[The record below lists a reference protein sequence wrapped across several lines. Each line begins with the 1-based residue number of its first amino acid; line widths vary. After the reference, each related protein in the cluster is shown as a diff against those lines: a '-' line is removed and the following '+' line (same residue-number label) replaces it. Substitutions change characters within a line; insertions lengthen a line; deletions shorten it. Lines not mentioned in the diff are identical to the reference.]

1 MSLAIV
7 INTTDKYCDL
17 WDTWYYYFR
26 KWKHDYPVY
35 FLNEKLD
42 VPYDVTQ
49 IKVDIPEKN
58 LWTKK
63 FRESLKQIPEE
74 DVLVMLEDHW
84 IVEPFKDNE
93 FDELYGL
100 FGAIRADSM
109 RIRQKSDLTTTE
121 PLSDVL
127 SLIRL
132 FWFRLFNHYNF
143 LLPYH
148 LSADSKYLISHDP
161 CMWKKSFLLKCIDVD
176 ESPWANEIRGTER
189 TRGQKHN
196 IYHYEKHW
204 WINAMVK
211 GKLTPEGQKMLI

>member
-1 MSLAIV
+1 MGLAIV

-26 KWKHDYPVY
+26 KWKHNYPVY

-63 FRESLKQIPEE
+63 FRESLKQIPEKHL
-74 DVLVMLEDHW
+74 LVMLEDHW
-84 IVEPFKDNE
+84 ITDPFKE
-93 FDELYGL
+93 GELEEIHSL
-100 FGAIRADSM
+100 FKTLFADSM
-109 RIRQKSDLTTTE
+109 RIREKSVLTATGT
-121 PLSDVL
+121 
-127 SLIRL
+127 
-132 FWFRLFNHYNF
+132 
-143 LLPYH
+143 LLPH
-148 LSADSKYLISHDP
+148 LMFLKPHSKYLVSHDP
-161 CMWKKSFLLKCIDVD
+161 GIWKKSFLLKCLKHD
-176 ESPWANEIRGTER
+176 ESPWENEILGSDRVDG
-189 TRGQKHN
+189 GHHN
-196 IYHYEKHW
+196 IFHYERKW